1 MKHIQGSVCRTSSL
15 ALLAFAICVSI
26 LPLVPCNAIGAE
38 LSPLTLP
45 SQNSE
50 VRQYRRSQPST
61 GVVDDQFYK
70 DFGTK
75 VKTMPQA
82 ERDALLRSFREK
94 RKSAQE
100 RQRVDEAVHYERLL
114 TILEA
119 KP

>member
-1 MKHIQGSVCRTSSL
+1 MKHIQVSVCHSSSL
-15 ALLAFAICVSI
+15 TL
-26 LPLVPCNAIGAE
+26 LPLAIYVTTLPLASDSVIGAE
-38 LSPLTLP
+38 LRPLTLP
-45 SQNSE
+45 SQNLE
-50 VRQYRRSQPST
+50 VRENRRSQPST
-61 GVVDDQFYK
+61 GVVDEQFYR